1 VVLKKIKLQEAIGS
15 KVAHDI
21 TEIRPGDFKGPAFR
35 RGHTVCEADLC
46 HLQRLGKNHLYVLD
60 LAGDEIHENE
70 AAVILAAALAGDGV
84 TWKDGPREGKIN
96 LLAERDGLLVV
107 NKAALAA
114 FNMVDEV
121 MCATLH
127 NHTLVNRGDLLA
139 GTRAIPLVMK
149 RTPIERAAAIASQ
162 NGSVLSV
169 KTLRSARVGLI
180 ITGNEVYHGLIED
193 RFAPIL
199 TEKVKSL
206 GSEIVALDFA
216 PDDAEVINQ
225 VIRSQLDEG
234 SDLLLLS
241 GGMSVDPDDVTRHG
255 IRLVGA
261 SEIHYGAAA
270 LPGSMFLV
278 AYLGEVP
285 LLGVPACGLYHRI
298 TVMDLVFPRILAGE
312 KIAKAELAFLG
323 HGGLCKDCPECTYPK
338 CHFGKGA

>member
-1 VVLKKIKLQEAIGS
+1 VVLKKIRLQEAIGS
-15 KVAHDI
+15 KLAHDI
-21 TEIRPGDFKGPAFR
+21 TEIRSGEFKGPAFR
-35 RGHTVCEADLC
+35 RGHAVCEADLC

-60 LAGDEIHENE
+60 LADDEIHENE
-70 AAVILAAALAGDGV
+70 AAVILATALAGDGV
-84 TWKDGPREGKIN
+84 AWKDGPREGKIN
-96 LLAERDGLLVV
+96 LLAERDGLFVV
-107 NKAALAA
+107 NTAALAA

-127 NHTLVNRGDLLA
+127 THTLVKKGELLA

-149 RTPIERAAAIASQ
+149 RTPIERAAAIARQ

-169 KTLRSARVGLI
+169 KTLRSARVGLV

-199 TEKVKSL
+199 IEKVTSL
-206 GSEIVALDFA
+206 GSEVVALEFA

-225 VIRSQLDEG
+225 VIRSQLDQG
-234 SDLLLLS
+234 CDLLLLS

-255 IRLVGA
+255 IRLAGT

-285 LLGVPACGLYHRI
+285 LLGIPACGLYHRI
-298 TVMDLVFPRILAGE
+298 TVLDLVLPRILAGE
-312 KIAKAELAFLG
+312 KISRAELAFLG

>member
-1 VVLKKIKLQEAIGS
+1 MVLKTMKLKDAVGTRL
-15 KVAHDI
+15 AHDI
-21 TEIRPGDFKGPAFR
+21 TEIRPGEFKGPAFK

-46 HLQRLGKNHLYVLD
+46 HLQKLGKNHLYVLD
-60 LAGDEIHENE
+60 LAEDEIHENE

-84 TWKDGPREGKIN
+84 VWKDDPREGKIS

-107 NKAALAA
+107 NTAALAA
-114 FNMVDEV
+114 FNLVEEV

-127 NHTLVNRGDLLA
+127 SHTLVNRGDLVA

-149 RTPIERAAAIASQ
+149 RTPIERAASIARQ
-162 NGSVLSV
+162 NGAVLSV

-199 TEKVKSL
+199 SEKVKAL
-206 GSEIVALDFA
+206 GSEVIALDFA
-216 PDDAEVINQ
+216 PDDSEVING
-225 VIRSQLDEG
+225 VIRSQLNQDCN
-234 SDLLLLS
+234 LLMLS

-255 IRLVGA
+255 IRLAGA

-278 AYLGEVP
+278 AYLGEIP

-298 TVMDLVFPRILAGE
+298 TVLDLVLPRILAGE
-312 KIAKAELAFLG
+312 RIGKAELAFLG
-323 HGGLCKDCPECTYPK
+323 HGSLCRDCAECTYPH
-338 CHFGKGA
+338 CAFGKGV